1 MKVGIIAAGEGSRLK
16 QDGISTPKPLV
27 KVNGIPILERLLFQ
41 YHSIG
46 ISAAYCII
54 SQQSTAVREYI
65 DLQRLPISVHFH
77 VKTTPSSMH
86 SLFELGQYLRDDHF
100 LLSTVDSIFDTAELA
115 GFMEFARRREA
126 DGLLAVTDPSQDD
139 NPLWAQ
145 LNDSNQIIAFRKPNS
160 GERLITGGLYFFSPR
175 IFDVQ
180 NEAIG
185 LGISRLRNF
194 LDLLLQKEYI
204 LKAYRF
210 KRIIDLDHVI
220 DIGLAEEFVHT
231 LGGVKAHT

>member
-1 MKVGIIAAGEGSRLK
+1 MKAGIIAAGEGSRLK
-16 QDGISTPKPLV
+16 QDGVSTPKPLV
-27 KVNGIPILERLLFQ
+27 KVNGIPILERLLLQ

-54 SQQSTAVREYI
+54 NEQSVAVREYI

-86 SLFELGQYLRDDHF
+86 SLFELGQYLRGDHF
-100 LLSTVDSIFDTAELA
+100 LLSTVDSVFDTAELA
-115 GFMEFARRREA
+115 GFMESARRREA
-126 DGLLAVTDPSQDD
+126 DGLLAVTQPSEDD
-139 NPLWAQ
+139 NPLWVE
-145 LNDSNQIIAFRKPNS
+145 LNDSNQIAAFRKPNS

-180 NEAIG
+180 SEAIR

-194 LDLLLQKEYI
+194 LSLLLQKGYI
-204 LKAYRF
+204 LRTYRF
-210 KRIIDLDHVI
+210 KRMIDLDHVG

-231 LGGVKAHT
+231 LGGLKAHA